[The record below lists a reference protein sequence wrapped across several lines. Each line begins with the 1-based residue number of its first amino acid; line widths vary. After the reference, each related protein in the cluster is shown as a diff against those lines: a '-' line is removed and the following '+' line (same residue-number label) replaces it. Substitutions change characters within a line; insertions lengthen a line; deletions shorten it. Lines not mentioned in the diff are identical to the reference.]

1 MSRKNSA
8 ALPAMSEDDWLGL
21 LADAGQ
27 TAAADDDAFA
37 EAEAAE
43 AEMFFAEAPAQCSN
57 EPLGEGSAEPPD
69 EASFAAAT
77 QAKPEKLEKAE
88 AAEAPGVLES
98 SSEASEDSN
107 AADSAAA
114 LPTAER
120 EVEAGFDV
128 KTAPLT
134 TPTLLEA
141 SAGTGK
147 TFSIKHLVLRIVA
160 ELGIPIEEV
169 LVVSFTRAATAELKQ
184 RIQQHLSEMHGLLA
198 GSLSPEDAEPLLLEQ
213 LALWD
218 QAAVAGDKGLERDAL
233 CRKLKQALAGFDNA
247 SILTIHGFCQKM
259 LREHAFSAASS
270 LEEADAGDASAIFE
284 EVVEDFLRRELD
296 AHPGEP
302 GVAQCLAAGEDW
314 TSKLEKLCGTPEKL
328 VPRSVVDKDG
338 CDLNLPAEAPK
349 RGKKAAP
356 PPEEA
361 AGADGQFDE
370 REYLRGMLSRFA
382 AVCPAQAA
390 KKKREAGIV
399 TFDDFL
405 VQMWRRLDEDASGGF
420 AAAIRRAC
428 RAVLIDEFQDT
439 DPLQFAIFERLFI
452 STPLSEEEKTQ
463 PRALFFVGDPKQA
476 IYRFRSADLNTYLR
490 AKRLIGRIGRIDS
503 LRTNFRSTPGLVD
516 AFNAF
521 FGLAKGTALGPFLR
535 PDLPYE
541 AVCAAPGKTG
551 LYRRVSADGVEPM
564 TPLEI
569 WGCWGSEMYANAE
582 LARAAAASAVAE
594 DIAKLLDESAKHTAL
609 AEASDGRAVIGV
621 FPVEKNGAA
630 ADVPLGCVRP
640 ADIAILVRAR
650 SDADAVRAALAK
662 HNIRA
667 RMREQKDVMDT
678 PEARELYLVLTAVN
692 SPGDERALRAARATR
707 FIGDTLSMISSDDE
721 SRRIEIR
728 AVFEESAKNWRR
740 TGVAAA
746 FQGLMS
752 RFDVAGRLLKL
763 ENGDRTVANYNHLIE
778 VLHEAGRTQT
788 TPSGLLT
795 WFDREIAA
803 SMASGAQVD
812 EGRRL
817 RLESDDNVVTIET
830 IHSSKGLQYPIVYLP
845 FAQALRGLG
854 QKSAAIL
861 DYPAGPSGGMRLRL
875 SHERASLS
883 AASKLEE
890 AEEMA
895 RLAYVAMTRAAKRLV
910 IVCPYT
916 SQNAKNPGKSH
927 WMVGENAVMRILA
940 GTAGRVDF
948 DEAKALAA
956 ALHAPILKP
965 EEFSRIGPD
974 GRPAPIAL
982 RELAPLETGEA
993 DALTQVRLRDR
1004 PALSV
1009 APARP
1014 RHAAWQTSSF
1024 SKLARTLEDQ
1034 PAAVRPFYGARR
1046 REVLGEPDILAF
1058 PAGPQ
1063 PGTCLHAIFEHA
1075 DFARHAAGSIE
1086 GEAAREAL
1094 AKAMVERFLAIA
1106 DEAKKANAVKGAA
1119 KMLFDVLNAEILP
1132 GRRLRDVP
1140 PEQRFAEME
1149 FLVHMHAALTPELL
1163 AQALA
1168 LLDPKYAVPAFSHE
1182 KLTGFMTGFV
1192 DLAMAVDGRYWVVDW
1207 KSNAIASTPEGFTQ
1221 EAMDREMTRHH
1232 YRLQYLIYLVAL
1244 RRLLKARLGPHFRPD
1259 MVGGAIYVF
1268 VRGVRA
1274 GQTTV
1279 SNPQGIVR
1287 DEVKPEVLEML
1298 DEIFS
1303 RGVPAKLMRRALA
1316 D

>member
-1 MSRKNSA
+1 MSEKNNA
-8 ALPAMSEDDWLGL
+8 ALPSMSEDDWRGL
-21 LADAGQ
+21 LEGAGQ
-27 TAAADDDAFA
+27 TAEADDVFA
-37 EAEAAE
+37 EEAQAAE
-43 AEMFFAEAPAQCSN
+43 AEMFSADPFVQGPNACFDEIAFDRAPASAPLEAP
-57 EPLGEGSAEPPD
+57 ETK
-69 EASFAAAT
+69 AAAET
-77 QAKPEKLEKAE
+77 AAPGASGGSGASEDAE
-88 AAEAPGVLES
+88 AAAPADPES
-98 SSEASEDSN
+98 AKPSEASDWE
-107 AADSAAA
+107 
-114 LPTAER
+114 
-120 EVEAGFDV
+120 GFDV
-128 KTAPLT
+128 KTAPLS

-160 ELGIPIEEV
+160 ELDIPIEEV

-184 RIQQHLSEMHGLLA
+184 RIQQHLTEMHGLLA
-198 GSLSPEDAEPLLLEQ
+198 GSLSPEDVEPLLLEQ

-218 QAAVAGDKGLERDAL
+218 QAAAAGEASLERDVL
-233 CRKLKQALAGFDNA
+233 RRKLKQALAGFDNA

-259 LREHAFSAASS
+259 LREHAFSAAST

-302 GVAQCLAAGEDW
+302 DIAQCLAEGEDW

-328 VPRSVVDKDG
+328 VPRSFVDKDG
-338 CDLNLPAEAPK
+338 RDLSLPAEPPK
-349 RGKKAAP
+349 RAKKAAP
-356 PPEEA
+356 PAEEE
-361 AGADGQFDE
+361 GFDE
-370 REYLRGMLSRFA
+370 RGYLRGMLARFA
-382 AVCPAQAA
+382 AVCPQEAA

-405 VQMWRRLDEDASGGF
+405 VQMWRRLDDDLSGGF

-452 STPLSEEEKTQ
+452 SAPLSEEEKAQ
-463 PRALFFVGDPKQA
+463 KRALFFVGDPKQA

-521 FGLAKGTALGPFLR
+521 FGLAKCTPLGPFQR
-535 PDLPYE
+535 ADLPYE
-541 AVCAAPGKTG
+541 AVRAAPGRTG
-551 LYRRVSADGVEPM
+551 LYRRVSAGGVEPM
-564 TPLEI
+564 TPMEI
-569 WGCWGSEMYANAE
+569 WGCWGSQMYANAE
-582 LARAAAASAVAE
+582 LARTAAASAVAE
-594 DIAKLLDESAKHTAL
+594 DIAKLLDESAKNTAL
-609 AEASDGRAVIGV
+609 AEASDGRAVVGV
-621 FPVEKNGAA
+621 FAIEKNGAL
-630 ADVPLGCVRP
+630 ADAPLGCVRP

-650 SDADAVRAALAK
+650 GDADAVRAALAK

-707 FIGDTLSMISSDDE
+707 FIGDTLSMISSNDE

-803 SMASGAQVD
+803 SMAPGAQVD
-812 EGRRL
+812 EARRL

-854 QKSAAIL
+854 QKSAALL
-861 DYPAGPSGGMRLRL
+861 DYPEGPTGGMRLRI
-875 SHERASLS
+875 SHERAALS
-883 AASKLEE
+883 AASKTEE

-910 IVCPYT
+910 VVCPYT

-927 WMVGENAVMRILA
+927 WMVNENAVMRILA

-956 ALHAPILKP
+956 ALHAPILQP

-982 RELAPLETGEA
+982 RELSLLETGDA
-993 DALTQVRLRDR
+993 DALTQVRLRER
-1004 PALSV
+1004 PTLSV

-1024 SKLARTLEDQ
+1024 SKLARSLEDQ
-1034 PAAVRPFYGARR
+1034 PAAVRPFYGAERR
-1046 REVLGEPDILAF
+1046 AVLGEPDILAF

-1075 DFARHAAGSIE
+1075 DFQRHAAGTIE

-1140 PEQRFAEME
+1140 PEHRFAEME

-1163 AQALA
+1163 AQALS
-1168 LLDPKYAVPAFSHE
+1168 LLDPKYAVPALSHE

-1207 KSNAIASTPEGFTQ
+1207 KSNAIAQTPEGFTQ

-1287 DEVKPEVLEML
+1287 DEVRPEVLEML

-1303 RGVPAKLMRRALA
+1303 RGVPARLMRRALA